1 MESEDNEAAKSI
13 AWSLFHACTRSEGP
27 HFLCDPTNRFNNQ
40 SYCTTALGHWNSG
53 ICIKDSI
60 LNFGHPLYFA
70 ARSGNL
76 VMVGNLL
83 RAGVD
88 VNAEGGPLK
97 NSRDDHDTF
106 NRTALHAA
114 AYRGHLEVVKMLLE
128 HKDSDINRI
137 HMPTPYDQSNHR
149 GAIPL
154 TPLAYAVVYNHV
166 SVVKFLLKKGADTNV
181 QLVTPAVSKQYAHQ
195 RGVPN
200 CEAALIVA
208 RAQSRCIAQVHQHVL
223 NSTKLPE
230 ALLLLIES
238 FIYYH

>member
-1 MESEDNEAAKSI
+1 MQTLSIRAVFIILICQHPIMSKRHLQFDHEGSWTRSRQIRSDQFFAENGRLSMESEDNEAAKSI

-76 VMVGNLL
+76 
-83 RAGVD
+83 
-88 VNAEGGPLK
+88 
-97 NSRDDHDTF
+97 
-106 NRTALHAA
+106 
-114 AYRGHLEVVKMLLE
+114 
-128 HKDSDINRI
+128 
-137 HMPTPYDQSNHR
+137 
-149 GAIPL
+149 IPL